1 MHQDPSEDNG
11 RDSGKTPGDTPN
23 GGVGAWLQV
32 VGAFYSFPTLA
43 TGPIYDAGYFR
54 QRLIIGLFL
63 VSFGHMMLSLCR
75 TYWQVLLAQACGIGL
90 GAGVPSVAILSTYFT
105 THISFAVEI
114 AALGASICGVVY
126 PIVFRE
132 LQKQIGFAWSTRI
145 IGFIALA
152 GLTLSNMVM
161 KLFAAKRGLTNSNLS
176 FYLVSIMNSI
186 STIGQILSNS
196 IADIVGVFNMRV
208 PCAVTCGV

>member
-1 MHQDPSEDNG
+1 
-11 RDSGKTPGDTPN
+11 
-23 GGVGAWLQV
+23 
-32 VGAFYSFPTLA
+32 
-43 TGPIYDAGYFR
+43 
-54 QRLIIGLFL
+54 
-63 VSFGHMMLSLCR
+63 MMLSLCR

-105 THISFAVEI
+105 THISFAVGI

-161 KLFAAKRGLTNSNLS
+161 KVRMLPAARRNIIDWSAFMEVPYYLFTLGPFFLLFSELTHPCITSSCLLPSAA
-176 FYLVSIMNSI
+176 
-186 STIGQILSNS
+186 
-196 IADIVGVFNMRV
+196 
-208 PCAVTCGV
+208 